1 MLGVSFFLKVFMIK
15 LLYKPTNI
23 TSFKFI
29 KNYARE
35 NNITKIGHTGT
46 LDPLASGLMLI
57 ATDED
62 TKFIPYIDTQDKEY
76 IVKLKFGFISDTYDI
91 EGEIEEFSQNKV
103 TLKQI
108 EEQLKILVAKEE
120 QLPPV
125 FSAKKVNGQ
134 RSYDLARQNK
144 FLDLKPIKIKVLE
157 YNILNFD
164 HSQQTLELQF
174 RVSRGT
180 YIRTLVHDLGQ
191 MLKIGAI
198 MVELTRTKINFL
210 DFSFLNQDL
219 NVLDLIHLS
228 QTKIDKFQL
237 QQLMQGKVVS
247 FEQNYKDQEETLL
260 VFLNQAVGIATIK
273 NKFLKSTKL
282 FGNKIKIILNE
293 QGNKNDK

>member
-1 MLGVSFFLKVFMIK
+1 MIK

-108 EEQLKILVAKEE
+108 EEQLKNLVAKEE

-247 FEQNYKDQEETLL
+247 FKQNYKDQEETLL

>member
-1 MLGVSFFLKVFMIK
+1 MIK

-210 DFSFLNQDL
+210 DFFFLNQDL

>member
-1 MLGVSFFLKVFMIK
+1 MIK

-191 MLKIGAI
+191 
-198 MVELTRTKINFL
+198 
-210 DFSFLNQDL
+210 
-219 NVLDLIHLS
+219 
-228 QTKIDKFQL
+228 
-237 QQLMQGKVVS
+237 
-247 FEQNYKDQEETLL
+247 
-260 VFLNQAVGIATIK
+260 
-273 NKFLKSTKL
+273 
-282 FGNKIKIILNE
+282 
-293 QGNKNDK
+293 

>member
-1 MLGVSFFLKVFMIK
+1 MIK

-247 FEQNYKDQEETLL
+247 FKQNYKDQEETLL

>member
-1 MLGVSFFLKVFMIK
+1 MIK

-144 FLDLKPIKIKVLE
+144 FLDLKPIKIKVFE

-273 NKFLKSTKL
+273 NKFLKSIKL

-293 QGNKNDK
+293 QGNKSDK

>member
-1 MLGVSFFLKVFMIK
+1 MIK

-62 TKFIPYIDTQDKEY
+62 TKFVPYIDTQDKEY

-273 NKFLKSTKL
+273 NKFLKSIKL

>member
-1 MLGVSFFLKVFMIK
+1 MIK

>member
-1 MLGVSFFLKVFMIK
+1 MIK

-125 FSAKKVNGQ
+125 FQ
-134 RSYDLARQNK
+134 
-144 FLDLKPIKIKVLE
+144 
-157 YNILNFD
+157 
-164 HSQQTLELQF
+164 
-174 RVSRGT
+174 
-180 YIRTLVHDLGQ
+180 
-191 MLKIGAI
+191 
-198 MVELTRTKINFL
+198 
-210 DFSFLNQDL
+210 
-219 NVLDLIHLS
+219 
-228 QTKIDKFQL
+228 
-237 QQLMQGKVVS
+237 
-247 FEQNYKDQEETLL
+247 
-260 VFLNQAVGIATIK
+260 
-273 NKFLKSTKL
+273 LKS
-282 FGNKIKIILNE
+282 
-293 QGNKNDK
+293 

>member
-1 MLGVSFFLKVFMIK
+1 MIK

-57 ATDED
+57 ATDEA

>member
-1 MLGVSFFLKVFMIK
+1 MLGFSFFLKVFMIK

>member
-228 QTKIDKFQL
+228 QTKIDKFHYNNL
-237 QQLMQGKVVS
+237 CKERL
-247 FEQNYKDQEETLL
+247 FLL
-260 VFLNQAVGIATIK
+260 
-273 NKFLKSTKL
+273 
-282 FGNKIKIILNE
+282 NKITKIKKKLY
-293 QGNKNDK
+293 

>member
-1 MLGVSFFLKVFMIK
+1 MIK

-35 NNITKIGHTGT
+35 NNIKKIGHTGT

-62 TKFIPYIDTQDKEY
+62 TKFIPYIDTKDKEY

-91 EGEIEEFSQNKV
+91 EGKIEKFSKNKV
-103 TLKQI
+103 SLKQI

-120 QLPPV
+120 QIPPV
-125 FSAKKVNGQ
+125 FSAKKVNGL
-134 RSYDLARQNK
+134 RSYDLARQSK
-144 FLDLKPIKIKVLE
+144 FLDLKPIKIKVFA
-157 YNILNFD
+157 YKILNFD
-164 HSQQTLELQF
+164 YDTQTLKLQF
-174 RVSRGT
+174 IVSRGT
-180 YIRTLVHDLGQ
+180 YIRTLAHDLGQ

-210 DFSFLNQDL
+210 DSSFLNQDL
-219 NVLDLIHLS
+219 NVLDLIHLI

-237 QQLMQGKVVS
+237 QQLIQGKVVS
-247 FEQNYKDQEETLL
+247 FDKNYEDQEETLL
-260 VFLNQAVGIATIK
+260 VIQNQAVGIGTIK
-273 NKFLKSTKL
+273 NKILKSKKL
-282 FGNKIKIILNE
+282 FGNKIKIILN
-293 QGNKNDK
+293 K

>member
-1 MLGVSFFLKVFMIK
+1 MIK

-91 EGEIEEFSQNKV
+91 EGKIEEFSQNKV

-164 HSQQTLELQF
+164 YNQQTLELQF

-247 FEQNYKDQEETLL
+247 FEQNYKDPEETLL
-260 VFLNQAVGIATIK
+260 VIQNQAVGIATIK
-273 NKFLKSTKL
+273 NKTLKSTKL
-282 FGNKIKIILNE
+282 FGNKIKIILKE

>member
-1 MLGVSFFLKVFMIK
+1 MIK

-108 EEQLKILVAKEE
+108 EEQLKNLVAKEE

-157 YNILNFD
+157 YNILNFN

-247 FEQNYKDQEETLL
+247 FKQNYKDQEETLL

>member
-1 MLGVSFFLKVFMIK
+1 MIK

-57 ATDED
+57 AMDED

>member
-1 MLGVSFFLKVFMIK
+1 MIK

-191 MLKIGAI
+191 MLKICAI

>member
-1 MLGVSFFLKVFMIK
+1 MIK

-35 NNITKIGHTGT
+35 NHIKKIGHTGT

-76 IVKLKFGFISDTYDI
+76 VVKLKFGFTSDTYDI
-91 EGEIEEFSQNKV
+91 EGKIEEFSQNKV

-164 HSQQTLELQF
+164 YNQQTLELQF

-219 NVLDLIHLS
+219 NVLDLIHFS

-247 FEQNYKDQEETLL
+247 FEQNYKDPEETLL
-260 VFLNQAVGIATIK
+260 VIQNQAVGIATIK
-273 NKFLKSTKL
+273 NKTLKSTKL
-282 FGNKIKIILNE
+282 FGNKIKIILKE

>member
-1 MLGVSFFLKVFMIK
+1 MIK

-35 NNITKIGHTGT
+35 NNIKKIGHTGT

-62 TKFIPYIDTQDKEY
+62 TKFIPYIDTKDKEY

-91 EGEIEEFSQNKV
+91 EGKIEEFSKNKV

-120 QLPPV
+120 QIPPV
-125 FSAKKVNGQ
+125 FSAKKVNGL

-144 FLDLKPIKIKVLE
+144 FLDLKPIKIKVFA
-157 YNILNFD
+157 YKILNFD
-164 HSQQTLELQF
+164 YDTQTLELQF
-174 RVSRGT
+174 IVSRGT

-210 DFSFLNQDL
+210 DSSFLNQDL
-219 NVLDLIHLS
+219 NVLDLIHLI

-237 QQLMQGKVVS
+237 QQLIQGKVVS
-247 FEQNYKDQEETLL
+247 FDKNYEDQEETLL
-260 VFLNQAVGIATIK
+260 VIQNQAVGIGTIK
-273 NKFLKSTKL
+273 NKILKSKKL
-282 FGNKIKIILNE
+282 FGNKIKIILN
-293 QGNKNDK
+293 K

>member
-1 MLGVSFFLKVFMIK
+1 MIK

-144 FLDLKPIKIKVLE
+144 FLDLKPIKIKELE

>member
-1 MLGVSFFLKVFMIK
+1 MIK

-273 NKFLKSTKL
+273 NKFLKSIKL